1 MWRCVCVYIYTCVYI
16 KAELKVFFHHLKAK
30 CQYTEKFRLVKS
42 NLQLNGGV
50 IWIQTCMYICI
61 SDKHIFLAVK
71 IHAYKKNPINIEA
84 YKLHCFAHNTA
95 AK

>member
-1 MWRCVCVYIYTCVYI
+1 MVELFGYKHVCIYVYLI
-16 KAELKVFFHHLKAK
+16 
-30 CQYTEKFRLVKS
+30 
-42 NLQLNGGV
+42 
-50 IWIQTCMYICI
+50 
-61 SDKHIFLAVK
+61 KHIFLAVK